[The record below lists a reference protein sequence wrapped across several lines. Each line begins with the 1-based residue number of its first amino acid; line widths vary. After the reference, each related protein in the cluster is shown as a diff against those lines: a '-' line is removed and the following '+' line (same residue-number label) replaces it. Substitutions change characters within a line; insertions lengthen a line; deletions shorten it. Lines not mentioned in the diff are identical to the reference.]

1 MGLNSNHY
9 KIKKKNVY
17 IMTFHKKIN
26 TQSSKIENK
35 TSKKS
40 KTKDILV
47 IFPQTNFNFKFK
59 DTSKISFKEIEK
71 CEGLF
76 PGSSSYYFDKIRL
89 KLEEKFTPKFFERYI
104 ICQRGNQ
111 KFEVGDEKKQNKKKI
126 IVSKSI
132 SGSLDYFFQDDIRQI
147 SGCHTFCYITLNSS
161 FDTDNIL
168 KDPDFLNI
176 EVDGIIYKGIY
187 ELVSNKKELTKFLV
201 QDTEITYYEKEQKK
215 KDKQRQLRKINSSLK
230 NILEN
235 LENFPEDIDVEAS
248 SLLSKL
254 KKFLSKSDF

>member
-35 TSKKS
+35 TSK
-40 KTKDILV
+40 TKNILV
-47 IFPQTNFNFKFK
+47 IFPQTNFKFK

-76 PGSSSYYFDKIRL
+76 PGSFEYYFNKICI
-89 KLEEKFTPKFFERYI
+89 KLEAKFTPKFFEKYV

-111 KFEVGDEKKQNKKKI
+111 NFEVSGGETKNKKKL

-132 SGSLDYFFQDDIRQI
+132 SGSLNYFFQDDIRQI
-147 SGCHTFCYITLNSS
+147 SGSHTFCFLTLNSS
-161 FDTDNIL
+161 FDTDNIP

-176 EVDGIIYKGIY
+176 EVDGIIYKGVY
-187 ELVSNKKELTKFLV
+187 QLVSNKKELTEFLV
-201 QDTEITYYEKEQKK
+201 QDTEFTYYQKEQKQ

-235 LENFPEDIDVEAS
+235 LENFPEDIDFEAS